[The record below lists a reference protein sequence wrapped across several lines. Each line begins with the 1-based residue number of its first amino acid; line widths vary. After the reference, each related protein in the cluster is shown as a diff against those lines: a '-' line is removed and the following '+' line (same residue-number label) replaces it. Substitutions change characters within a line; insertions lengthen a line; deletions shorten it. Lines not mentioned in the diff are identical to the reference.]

1 MGEKKSSD
9 KQLKSFIR
17 FVIGAVIG
25 FYAVAVFSTNAYLAM
40 LVAVAC
46 GVALDKYF
54 ARKEN
59 SDE

>member
-9 KQLKSFIR
+9 RRLKSFIR

-25 FYAVAVFSTNAYLAM
+25 FYAVAVFSTNAYLAV

-46 GVALDKYF
+46 GVALDKCF
-54 ARKEN
+54 ARKE
-59 SDE
+59 D

>member
-25 FYAVAVFSTNAYLAM
+25 FYAVAVFSTNAYLAV
-40 LVAVAC
+40 LIAVAC
-46 GVALDKYF
+46 GVAVDKYF
-54 ARKEN
+54 ARKED

>member
-9 KQLKSFIR
+9 RRLKSFIR

-25 FYAVAVFSTNAYLAM
+25 FYAVAVFSTNAYLAV
-40 LVAVAC
+40 LIAVAC

-54 ARKEN
+54 ARKE
-59 SDE
+59 DE